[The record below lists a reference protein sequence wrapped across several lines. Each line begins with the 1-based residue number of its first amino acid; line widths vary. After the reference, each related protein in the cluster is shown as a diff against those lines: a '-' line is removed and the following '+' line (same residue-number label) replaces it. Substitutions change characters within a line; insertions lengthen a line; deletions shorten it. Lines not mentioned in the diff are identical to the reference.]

1 MIMKKILMALAMM
14 FALQA
19 TSMAAPKAPKVSVD
33 EVVVYSDTTT
43 SESAY
48 DDEWNWDEDEDVD
61 YNYSGSFSDFVGA
74 DEGLVEALGG
84 VLVFFLVLILI
95 FIVAPIALIGLI
107 LYFVY
112 KSRKDKMRLMEM
124 AVKNGKPLP
133 PHIVSPIANRDDY
146 LWNKGIKQMFLGVG
160 LAILLF
166 FILGKFGIAIGALI
180 LLIGCGNLVIGYN
193 ARQKR
198 QEQALHDQLF
208 NQNNQNNNNPEG
220 EDA

>member
-1 MIMKKILMALAMM
+1 MEKILMALAMM

-19 TSMAAPKAPKVSVD
+19 TSMAAPKAPKDSVD

-146 LWNKGIKQMFLGVG
+146 LWNKGIKQMFLGAG
-160 LAILLF
+160 LAILLY

>member
-1 MIMKKILMALAMM
+1 MKKILMALAMM

-19 TSMAAPKAPKVSVD
+19 TSMAAPKAPKDSVD

-107 LYFVY
+107 LFFVY

-146 LWNKGIKQMFLGVG
+146 LWNKGIKQMFLGAG
-160 LAILLF
+160 LAILLY

>member
-1 MIMKKILMALAMM
+1 MKKILMALAMM

-19 TSMAAPKAPKVSVD
+19 TSMAAPKASKDSVD

-160 LAILLF
+160 LAILLY

>member
-1 MIMKKILMALAMM
+1 MKKILMALAMM

-19 TSMAAPKAPKVSVD
+19 TSMAAPKAPKDSVD

-198 QEQALHDQLF
+198 QEQALHDGLAQ
-208 NQNNQNNNNPEG
+208 
-220 EDA
+220 

>member
-1 MIMKKILMALAMM
+1 MKKILMALAMM

-19 TSMAAPKAPKVSVD
+19 TSMAAPKAPKDSVD

-43 SESAY
+43 SESVY
-48 DDEWNWDEDEDVD
+48 DDEWNWDEDNDVE

-84 VLVFFLVLILI
+84 VVVFFLILILI

-107 LYFVY
+107 LYFIY

-124 AVKNGKPLP
+124 AVKSGKPLP
-133 PHIVSPIANRDDY
+133 PHIMSPIATRDDY
-146 LWNKGIKQMFLGVG
+146 LWNKGIKQVFLGLG
-160 LAILLF
+160 LAILLW
-166 FILGKFGIAIGALI
+166 FILGKFGLAIGALV
-180 LLIGCGNLVIGYN
+180 LLIGCGNLVIGYT

-198 QEQALHDQLF
+198 QEQALHDQIF
-208 NQNNQNNNNPEG
+208 NQNNNNPEG

>member
-1 MIMKKILMALAMM
+1 MKKILMAWAMM

-19 TSMAAPKAPKVSVD
+19 TSMAAPKAAKDSVD

-43 SESAY
+43 SEAAF
-48 DDEWNWDEDEDVD
+48 DDEWDWDDEDQDVETV
-61 YNYSGSFSDFVGA
+61 YSGSFSDFVGA

-84 VLVFFLVLILI
+84 VVVFFLILILI

-107 LYFVY
+107 LFFVY

-133 PHIVSPIANRDDY
+133 PHIMTPAASRDDY
-146 LWNKGIKQMFLGVG
+146 LWNKGIKQVFLGLG
-160 LAILLF
+160 LAILLW
-166 FILGKFGIAIGALI
+166 FILGKFGLAIGALV
-180 LLIGCGNLVIGYN
+180 LLIGCGNMVIGYTS
-193 ARQKR
+193 RQKR

-208 NQNNQNNNNPEG
+208 NHDNNSEG
-220 EDA
+220 EEA

>member
-1 MIMKKILMALAMM
+1 MKKILMALAMM

-19 TSMAAPKAPKVSVD
+19 TSMAAPKAPKDSVD

-133 PHIVSPIANRDDY
+133 PHIVSPIAHRDDY

>member
-1 MIMKKILMALAMM
+1 MKKILMALAMM

-19 TSMAAPKAPKVSVD
+19 TSMAAPKAPKDSVD

-48 DDEWNWDEDEDVD
+48 DDEWSWDEDEDVD

-160 LAILLF
+160 LAILLY

-208 NQNNQNNNNPEG
+208 NQNNQNNNPEG
-220 EDA
+220 ENA

>member
-1 MIMKKILMALAMM
+1 MKKILMALAMM

-19 TSMAAPKAPKVSVD
+19 TSMAAPKAPKDSVD

-160 LAILLF
+160 LAILLY

-198 QEQALHDQLF
+198 QEQALHDQLL

-220 EDA
+220 ENA

>member
-19 TSMAAPKAPKVSVD
+19 TSMAAPKAPKDSVD

-160 LAILLF
+160 LAILLY

-208 NQNNQNNNNPEG
+208 NQNNQNNNPEG
-220 EDA
+220 ENA

>member
-1 MIMKKILMALAMM
+1 MKKILMALAMM

-19 TSMAAPKAPKVSVD
+19 TSMAAPKAPKDSVD

-160 LAILLF
+160 LAILLY

-208 NQNNQNNNNPEG
+208 NQNNQNNNNYEG

>member
-19 TSMAAPKAPKVSVD
+19 TSMAAPKAPKDSVD

-160 LAILLF
+160 LAILLY

-180 LLIGCGNLVIGYN
+180 MLIGCGNLVIGYN

>member
-1 MIMKKILMALAMM
+1 MKKILMALAMM

-19 TSMAAPKAPKVSVD
+19 TSMAAPKAPKDSVD

-48 DDEWNWDEDEDVD
+48 DDEWSWDEDEDVD

>member
-1 MIMKKILMALAMM
+1 MKKILMALAMM

-19 TSMAAPKAPKVSVD
+19 TSMAAPKAPKDSVD

-112 KSRKDKMRLMEM
+112 KSRKDKMRLMEL

-160 LAILLF
+160 LAILLY

-208 NQNNQNNNNPEG
+208 NQNNQNNNNPED

>member
-1 MIMKKILMALAMM
+1 MKKILMALTMM

-19 TSMAAPKAPKVSVD
+19 TSMAAPKAPKDSVD

-48 DDEWNWDEDEDVD
+48 DDEWSWDEDEDVD

-160 LAILLF
+160 LAILLY

>member
-19 TSMAAPKAPKVSVD
+19 TSMAAPKAPKDSVD

-133 PHIVSPIANRDDY
+133 PHIVSPIAHRDDY

>member
-1 MIMKKILMALAMM
+1 MKKILMALAMM

-19 TSMAAPKAPKVSVD
+19 TSMAAPKAPKDSVD

-48 DDEWNWDEDEDVD
+48 DDEWSWDEDEDVD

-133 PHIVSPIANRDDY
+133 PHIVSPIAHRDDY

-160 LAILLF
+160 LAILLY

>member
-1 MIMKKILMALAMM
+1 
-14 FALQA
+14 
-19 TSMAAPKAPKVSVD
+19 
-33 EVVVYSDTTT
+33 VYSDTTT

-48 DDEWNWDEDEDVD
+48 DDEWSWDEDEDVD

-160 LAILLF
+160 LAILLY

-198 QEQALHDQLF
+198 QDQALHDQLF

>member
-1 MIMKKILMALAMM
+1 MKKILMALAMM

-19 TSMAAPKAPKVSVD
+19 TSMAAPKAPKDSVD

-160 LAILLF
+160 LAILLY

-208 NQNNQNNNNPEG
+208 NQNNQNNNPEG
-220 EDA
+220 ENA